1 MKKVPVNVLSKASEA
16 ELIDVKNRLEYS
28 IHKLYSDLY
37 KDDKLNEDKDIQYF
51 LKELNNSQK
60 EEEYRTNLILYI
72 NALGNHLSKAIN
84 SLSAGETIKL
94 LTRGQGV

>member
-1 MKKVPVNVLSKASEA
+1 MKKVPTTVLSKASKT

-37 KDDKLNEDKDIQYF
+37 KDDKLSEDKDIQYF
-51 LKELNNSQK
+51 LKELNNSQG
-60 EEEYRTNLILYI
+60 EEDYRTNLILYI

-84 SLSAGETIKL
+84 SLTTDETIKL